1 MFHTDLRI
9 FREAQRWDELG
20 QHNETDILS
29 GPHAAKGILRW
40 RQAEEASQV
49 DWVNRKMPLDTSQ
62 LEEEIVFVLAESWF
76 RALLP
81 MQSIHQ
87 SR

>member
-29 GPHAAKGILRW
+29 GSHTAKGILWR
-40 RQAEEASQV
+40 RQAEEVSQV

-62 LEEEIVFVLAESWF
+62 LEKEIVFVLVEPLF
-76 RALLP
+76 YALLP

-87 SR
+87 SI